1 MTDIKKV
8 AGIWLPATEEHLL
21 PFLEGAAKQNSK
33 GEGSYQLH
41 TLVAMLNHIPSDRR
55 SLVLDVGG
63 NVGMWSMHFARAFDR
78 VVAYE
83 PIEINQRCFM
93 LNTIEHPDK
102 PTPNVDLR
110 RVALGDRQ
118 GEVEMEYRPE
128 LTSGTH
134 VASPDATKRDISS
147 LKYTVPL
154 TTIDAEGHT
163 FVDAIKIDVEGYEYP
178 VVLGAEDTIRR
189 CKPFIC
195 IEQKPW
201 DIFEWKQYDAVE
213 LLLSWGATVKQ
224 RVVDDFILGWD

>member
-41 TLVAMLNHIPSDRR
+41 TLVAMLNHTPPDRR
-55 SLVLDVGG
+55 GLVLDVGG

-83 PIEINQRCFM
+83 PIEVNQRCFM

-102 PTPNVDLR
+102 PTSNVELR
-110 RVALGDRQ
+110 RVALGDKQ
-118 GEVEMEYRPE
+118 GEVVMEYRPE
-128 LTSGTH
+128 VTSGTH
-134 VASPDATKRDISS
+134 VAPQDADKQNASS

-154 TTIDAEGHT
+154 TTIDAEGHASM
-163 FVDAIKIDVEGYEYP
+163 DAIKIDVEGYEYP
-178 VVLGAEDTIRR
+178 VILGAEATIRR
-189 CKPFIC
+189 CKPIIC

-201 DIFEWKQYDAVE
+201 AIFEWKQYAALE
-213 LLLSWGATVKQ
+213 LLLSWGAKVKQ
-224 RVVDDFILGWD
+224 RVTDDFILGWD